1 MKEAYDFLL
10 KDNLLNNDDYVVVA
24 VSGGP
29 DSMSLLHLLLEVRKK
44 IDINIVCAHVNHNM
58 RKESEDEKVF
68 VENYCKENNIYF
80 EYMKINEYSFGNF
93 HNEARN
99 IRYNFF
105 YDVLKKYN
113 SSVLFTAHHGDD
125 LIETILMRIVRG
137 SSLKGY
143 AGFSMITNYDNY
155 KVVRP
160 LIFYTKDDI
169 LKYNKL
175 NNVPYVI
182 DSSNNKDSYT
192 RNRYRHYVL
201 PFLKSE
207 DSNVHRKFLGFSKL
221 LNEYESFLDKYV
233 DSSGLCNSNSIDISL
248 FIKKDEVVQRRVVEN
263 ILKRIYEDNISIV
276 NSTHVESIMD
286 LIRSSKPNLSIKLP
300 NNIDVIKEYDRV
312 SFIRLNLSKDN
323 YDIVLDRDAILPNG
337 KTLCFVREEDSD
349 SNYVCRL
356 DSTSISLPLHVRN
369 RRNGDKIYVKHLHGS
384 KKVKDIFID
393 EKIPISKRNE
403 WPIVVDSNNV
413 IIWIPGVK
421 KSKYNKEK
429 NEKCDIIIKY
439 C

>member
-1 MKEAYDFLL
+1 MF
-10 KDNLLNNDDYVVVA
+10 
-24 VSGGP
+24 
-29 DSMSLLHLLLEVRKK
+29 
-44 IDINIVCAHVNHNM
+44 I
-58 RKESEDEKVF
+58 
-68 VENYCKENNIYF
+68 
-80 EYMKINEYSFGNF
+80 
-93 HNEARN
+93 
-99 IRYNFF
+99 
-105 YDVLKKYN
+105 
-113 SSVLFTAHHGDD
+113 
-125 LIETILMRIVRG
+125 
-137 SSLKGY
+137 
-143 AGFSMITNYDNY
+143 
-155 KVVRP
+155 
-160 LIFYTKDDI
+160 
-169 LKYNKL
+169 
-175 NNVPYVI
+175 
-182 DSSNNKDSYT
+182 
-192 RNRYRHYVL
+192 
-201 PFLKSE
+201 
-207 DSNVHRKFLGFSKL
+207 SNVHRKFLGFSKL

-248 FIKKDEVVQRRVVEN
+248 FIKEDEVVQRRVVEN

-286 LIRSSKPNLSIKLP
+286 LIKSSKPNLSIKLP

-323 YDIVLDRDAILPNG
+323 YDIVLDKDAILPNG

-356 DSTSISLPLHVRN
+356 DSISISLPLHVRN